1 MRLALVVHDF
11 DPGLG
16 QGRYGIELAR
26 RLAVRHRVEIVS
38 SRFAV
43 EREPGWEYRPV
54 RAWRRTSLL
63 TVFSFLA
70 GATWAM
76 RGRAYD
82 VIHAQGLT
90 CWNADVITAHV
101 CNAARRLAQR
111 PATVRER
118 VFAGL
123 VHPVEAAFYRQRRAT
138 HAIAVS
144 ARVAEELARHYGWR
158 RPMSVIHHGI
168 DTAMFRPPV
177 DDGERG
183 RCRARYGVGAGE
195 RMWLFVGEATKGLA
209 TAIEVLRDFPGVRL
223 VAVTRSAAG
232 WYAAR
237 AEELGVAGRLALRGP
252 EVEVARA
259 YRAADVFVYP
269 SRYDAFGMVV
279 AEAMASGLPVV
290 VGRDI
295 GAAEWV
301 EDGVNGLKVDA
312 GDGVAWR
319 EALKR
324 LESDAGFGRRL
335 GEAARRTAMSYSWDS
350 RAAATEAVYEAV
362 ARLRVGDAGGRGP

>member
-16 QGRYGIELAR
+16 QGRYGVELAR
-26 RLAVRHRVEIVS
+26 RLAARHRVEIVA

-43 EREPGWEYRPV
+43 ERQPGWEYRPV

-82 VIHAQGLT
+82 VVHAQGLT
-90 CWNADVITAHV
+90 CWHADVITAHI

-111 PATVRER
+111 PSTMRER

-123 VHPVEAAFYRQRRAT
+123 VCPVEAAFYRQRRAA

-158 RPMSVIHHGI
+158 RPLSVLHHGI
-168 DTAMFRPPV
+168 DTAMFRPAV
-177 DDGERG
+177 DEGERG
-183 RCRARYGVGAGE
+183 RCRARYGVGADE

-209 TAIEVLRDFPGVRL
+209 TVIEVLRDFPGVRL
-223 VAVTRSAAG
+223 LAVTRSDPG
-232 WYAAR
+232 PYAAR
-237 AEELGVAGRLALRGP
+237 ARALGVDGRLILRGP
-252 EVEVARA
+252 DVEVALA

-279 AEAMASGLPVV
+279 GEAMASGLPVV

-301 EDGVNGLKVDA
+301 EDGGNGLKVDA
-312 GDGVAWR
+312 GDGGAWR

-335 GEAARRTAMSYSWDS
+335 GEAARRTATGYSWDS
-350 RAAATEAVYEAV
+350 RAEATEAIYEAV
-362 ARLRVGDAGGRGP
+362 ARRRAEDDGRIGL